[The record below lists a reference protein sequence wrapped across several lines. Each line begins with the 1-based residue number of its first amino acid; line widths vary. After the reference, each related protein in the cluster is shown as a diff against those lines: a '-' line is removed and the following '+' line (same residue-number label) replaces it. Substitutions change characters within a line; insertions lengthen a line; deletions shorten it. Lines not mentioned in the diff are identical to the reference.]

1 MSDRVKSA
9 RFNSRYAKL
18 TVIMLYAPT
27 NEAEERVK
35 DEFYEQL
42 KREVKREH
50 VHNVL
55 IIMGDANAKE
65 GQDNL
70 GWERVIG
77 RQGIGG

>member
-1 MSDRVKSA
+1 MGLTLKKDARMALLRWNPVSDRVKSA

-42 KREVKREH
+42 KREVK
-50 VHNVL
+50 
-55 IIMGDANAKE
+55 
-65 GQDNL
+65 
-70 GWERVIG
+70 
-77 RQGIGG
+77 